1 VLGRGQQEEREDK
14 YTPES
19 RLRREGRTTALGVDK
34 RQERQE
40 RAAGIRRRR
49 RVRSAWGRRVWT
61 PAQSRI
67 CADVTAA
74 RGVSSSPQQHGFANL
89 SARTIQSPAWFGSLA
104 GGILKKVVLLRQ
116 LLHFCS
122 PLSMSLSL
130 SYNKHSSLSLSLFV
144 LRSSVPLLSQSPTP
158 QCSTMQDQAA
168 KNNVA
173 KTPPLIRNTQNQLPR
188 AQRVGAW
195 VSRAP
200 WQSIC
205 QTQYAKLIVQ
215 IQSLSFSL
223 GRCTCILPVF
233 PAIKI

>member
-1 VLGRGQQEEREDK
+1 M
-14 YTPES
+14 
-19 RLRREGRTTALGVDK
+19 
-34 RQERQE
+34 
-40 RAAGIRRRR
+40 RAATCAIGM
-49 RVRSAWGRRVWT
+49 GRRVWT

-104 GGILKKVVLLRQ
+104 GGILKQVVLLRE

-130 SYNKHSSLSLSLFV
+130 SYNKHSCLSFSLSV
-144 LRSSVPLLSQSPTP
+144 LRFSVPLLSHSPTP

-168 KNNVA
+168 KDNVA

-215 IQSLSFSL
+215 IQSLSSL
-223 GRCTCILPVF
+223 DRCTMHPPRLSSH
-233 PAIKI
+233 